1 MRKTI
6 RLLILN
12 SVCLLL
18 FSGCSSTP
26 APHDWKSSL
35 VPQPGKGLVVFYFT
49 HISGVALPRMCI
61 YVNDALIT
69 SEFHPDSFYTYQA
82 DPGDLQVYTRTRFGS
97 SPFLL
102 LDQAT

>member
-1 MRKTI
+1 
-6 RLLILN
+6 
-12 SVCLLL
+12 
-18 FSGCSSTP
+18 
-26 APHDWKSSL
+26 
-35 VPQPGKGLVVFYFT
+35 
-49 HISGVALPRMCI
+49 MCI

-102 LDQAT
+102 LDQATVGQIHMHAPIIHVEPNQIYYMECGTEAFGPARFKKLVPKEVGEEKIKNYEWINPS